1 MTWDKLVANL
11 DNDQLMWLVRF
22 RWLNIVLFFVSIA
35 ASSWTALL
43 SLMIQ
48 YGMLRWADVLIQV
61 AVDYRNRDA
70 S

>member
-61 AVDYRNRDA
+61 AVYYRNRDA